1 MTATVC
7 MLFRPRDG
15 AIEAALTMEVDAT
28 SDGDAMA
35 TVEVAVAMKVA
46 VAMEV
51 ASAMEVVLRRWI
63 FSTRGNNPSMSR
75 VCSGTLG
82 EYIPPVEWGRLPLL
96 LTALSAGGG
105 TMMEEVR
112 TVSSVGK
119 KSKMIN
125 WFE

>member
-51 ASAMEVVLRRWI
+51 VAAMDIFNTREQPLHVQGVQWCPRRIHSAGRVGAFAVAVNGIVGR
-63 FSTRGNNPSMSR
+63 RGNHD
-75 VCSGTLG
+75 
-82 EYIPPVEWGRLPLL
+82 
-96 LTALSAGGG
+96 GGG
-105 TMMEEVR
+105 EDSVECWQEERDDQLV
-112 TVSSVGK
+112 
-119 KSKMIN
+119 
-125 WFE
+125 